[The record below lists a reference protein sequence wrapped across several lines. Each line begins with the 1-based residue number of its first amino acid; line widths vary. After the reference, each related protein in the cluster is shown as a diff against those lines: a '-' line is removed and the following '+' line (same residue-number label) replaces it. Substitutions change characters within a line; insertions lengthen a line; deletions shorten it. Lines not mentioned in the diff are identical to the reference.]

1 MMIFVGFGWGLENW
15 GTTKGEEGT
24 STSTATEEPPGWAT
38 RAPSSGTRLSWWNR
52 RVVGC
57 SGGVCRLAQAEINES
72 SAGWLGGDWE
82 KGGGRF
88 CLRDGDLGN
97 GRGGK
102 RRREGGIEMNGQMGR
117 WGEMH
122 RWRGKGEPVPA
133 LLSSCTPSRCTPPQR
148 QRLWCLGRGEV
159 IPLLR
164 HPIVPRP
171 DLFAPSQK
179 GHHEKS
185 IPKIDQWQKGRGYHL
200 SLSSWHIST
209 LQKSAGRAGRPSR
222 VPSGCWVQQRAANKQ
237 AAWHGWHPGIVHTS
251 SPFSI
256 SLPVSSSTISVCS

>member
-1 MMIFVGFGWGLENW
+1 MASPSWPAACQGEEEDTGAGPPSDSDQAEPLDGGGGDARCAGSGVFSLDFFLGWRRKQQSVRIWRRGGGLASGASRGAPNFRDGGGGASRVLFDPLWGLGAALEVDTGGGSISGTRWVCFRRSAAGAQHRGHNANDGRRTLVEVMMIFVGFGWGVENW

-97 GRGGK
+97 GRGG
-102 RRREGGIEMNGQMGR
+102 RGG
-117 WGEMH
+117 
-122 RWRGKGEPVPA
+122 
-133 LLSSCTPSRCTPPQR
+133 
-148 QRLWCLGRGEV
+148 
-159 IPLLR
+159 
-164 HPIVPRP
+164 
-171 DLFAPSQK
+171 
-179 GHHEKS
+179 
-185 IPKIDQWQKGRGYHL
+185 
-200 SLSSWHIST
+200 
-209 LQKSAGRAGRPSR
+209 GRAGVR
-222 VPSGCWVQQRAANKQ
+222 
-237 AAWHGWHPGIVHTS
+237 
-251 SPFSI
+251 
-256 SLPVSSSTISVCS
+256 

>member
-1 MMIFVGFGWGLENW
+1 MEVMMIFVGFGWGVDNW

-97 GRGGK
+97 GRGEEE
-102 RRREGGIEMNGQMGR
+102 EGGRE
-117 WGEMH
+117 
-122 RWRGKGEPVPA
+122 
-133 LLSSCTPSRCTPPQR
+133 
-148 QRLWCLGRGEV
+148 
-159 IPLLR
+159 
-164 HPIVPRP
+164 
-171 DLFAPSQK
+171 
-179 GHHEKS
+179 
-185 IPKIDQWQKGRGYHL
+185 
-200 SLSSWHIST
+200 
-209 LQKSAGRAGRPSR
+209 
-222 VPSGCWVQQRAANKQ
+222 
-237 AAWHGWHPGIVHTS
+237 
-251 SPFSI
+251 
-256 SLPVSSSTISVCS
+256 